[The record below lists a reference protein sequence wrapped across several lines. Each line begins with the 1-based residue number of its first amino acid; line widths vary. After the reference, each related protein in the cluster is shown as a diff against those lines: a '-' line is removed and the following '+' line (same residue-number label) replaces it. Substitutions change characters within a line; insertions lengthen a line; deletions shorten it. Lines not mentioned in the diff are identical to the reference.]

1 MQYIYTAHALER
13 MQLRNVTEAMVIK
26 TIESPEETGKGYR
39 NRDLA
44 FRTFPEGRLKVVLAR
59 EGTRV
64 IIITII
70 WERKEI

>member
-1 MQYIYTAHALER
+1 
-13 MQLRNVTEAMVIK
+13 MVIK

-59 EGTRV
+59 EGTKV